1 MLVLMTLSVI
11 KGDLLIEERAKKS
24 DQGEAATY
32 IPFITHLIRVKLTHD
47 EKLNISQNLYNAYK
61 KKMNGKNVITKEE
74 NVTAKMNKLT
84 KKGQHAPQR
93 PFKIL
98 NDSIF

>member
-11 KGDLLIEERAKKS
+11 RGDLLIEESAKKS
-24 DQGEAATY
+24 DQGEAATF

-61 KKMNGKNVITKEE
+61 KKDERQKCYNQRRKRDSEDEQIDEE
-74 NVTAKMNKLT
+74 RSTC
-84 KKGQHAPQR
+84 APTT
-93 PFKIL
+93 F
-98 NDSIF
+98 